1 MESSRQQAACISST
15 VHVLVL
21 YEIHTVKQAQVTSQ
35 VTSNLR
41 HKRRQAAM
49 LVLWAALVF
58 ISVSY
63 MCHAP
68 TLEYSEPGALAKPLW
83 AARAF
88 ALETTMVGPVA
99 MWVRHQ

>member
-1 MESSRQQAACISST
+1 
-15 VHVLVL
+15 
-21 YEIHTVKQAQVTSQ
+21 
-35 VTSNLR
+35 
-41 HKRRQAAM
+41 M
-49 LVLWAALVF
+49 LALWAALVF

-63 MCHAP
+63 ACRAP

-99 MWVRHQ
+99 MRVMRHAPAQCPPNMLPCPIVATTAPWLANR